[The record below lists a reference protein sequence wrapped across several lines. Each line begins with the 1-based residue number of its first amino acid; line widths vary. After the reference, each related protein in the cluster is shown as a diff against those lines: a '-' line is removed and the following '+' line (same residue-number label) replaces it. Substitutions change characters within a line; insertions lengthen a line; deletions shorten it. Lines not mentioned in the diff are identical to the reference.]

1 MEYSCCRKNLE
12 QGCRLALGGK
22 ITADGACEKV
32 TDRQTPKSRLD
43 ANIVISA
50 KQGKDGRFMWSNCAA
65 SLVEEAVCRGSRVV
79 FGNPWSR

>member
-1 MEYSCCRKNLE
+1 MEYSCCKENLE
-12 QGCRLALGGK
+12 LDCRLAFGSK
-22 ITADGACEKV
+22 ITADSACEKV

-50 KQGKDGRFMWSNCAA
+50 KQGKDERFMWSNCAA